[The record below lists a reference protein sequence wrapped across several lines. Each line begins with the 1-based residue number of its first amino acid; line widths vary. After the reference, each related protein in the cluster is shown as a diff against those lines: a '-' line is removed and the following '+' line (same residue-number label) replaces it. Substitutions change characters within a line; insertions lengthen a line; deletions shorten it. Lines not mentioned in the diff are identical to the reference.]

1 MSILRAGGIVTLF
14 LGPQCHIWLCSLAAI
29 GNKCTHF
36 SFRCHH
42 WGTALQVSYMP
53 EQIKPLGSSSCTCFL
68 SPCKTLA
75 GVSTPE
81 ETRLTVLQSCPA
93 LWDIK
98 SKVIQAILQQWVTS
112 SCILT
117 LSHQEFVL
125 RHKYRSWELLLSV
138 RRVPFGAESDSFRK
152 LSSSRIHLIVPEA
165 PSNTNIISDLYVF
178 LRASW
183 TFWYSWCPA
192 VGVRR
197 SSRPQRREW
206 HIHLIALSQKLLKHQ
221 TLRNANHPAVTSMPY
236 VFPPSLEETV
246 TRKQAKHSKKT
257 KSKEQPLPRL
267 NKTKNPHEKKNN
279 KTKPP

>member
-1 MSILRAGGIVTLF
+1 MHSFLISVSPLRYSTASKLHARANKATWQQQLHLF
-14 LGPQCHIWLCSLAAI
+14 SLTMQNLSWCKHSR
-29 GNKCTHF
+29 GDQTH
-36 SFRCHH
+36 
-42 WGTALQVSYMP
+42 
-53 EQIKPLGSSSCTCFL
+53 
-68 SPCKTLA
+68 
-75 GVSTPE
+75 STPVIPLSFWNI
-81 ETRLTVLQSCPA
+81 R
-93 LWDIK
+93 
-98 SKVIQAILQQWVTS
+98 SKVIPVILQQWVTS

-165 PSNTNIISDLYVF
+165 PSNTNIISDLYAS
-178 LRASW
+178 LRSSW

-197 SSRPQRREW
+197 SSSPQRREW

-221 TLRNANHPAVTSMPY
+221 TLRNANHPAVISMPY

-267 NKTKNPHEKKNN
+267 NKTKTHTKRKT
-279 KTKPP
+279 TKPNHPKQDGRHPQRYGGSFTV